1 MRDDRF
7 QFVQM
12 DTKVT
17 EKIETPSYSYWRS
30 VARVFFSNK
39 TTLILLVVV
48 FILSLMALIQPALSG
63 YDPHIVT
70 NINDASMRFLSPSI
84 KYPFGTDDVG
94 NSVWDVVWAGTKTS
108 LMIGFIVSLIN
119 TVIGVLVGALW
130 GFSKSFDKVMLEIY
144 NIISSIPNILVV
156 TVLMYTIGRGFW
168 QLIFAMCLTGW
179 LGTAYFI
186 RTQVI
191 LIRDREYNL
200 ASKCVGTPT
209 RRLVTR
215 NVIPYLIS
223 IIMTVVASE
232 IPGAIG
238 MEVTLSYLGI
248 GLGVDT
254 PSLGRM
260 ISKYSTYFNGY
271 PHLFWAPV
279 LVLAIITVSLY
290 VLGQSLAD
298 ASDPRTHT

>member
-1 MRDDRF
+1 MSDSRF
-7 QFVQM
+7 EFVKM
-12 DTKVT
+12 DTK
-17 EKIETPSYSYWRS
+17 ISETIVAPSYSYWRS
-30 VARVFFSNK
+30 VANAFFLNK
-39 TTLILLVVV
+39 TTLILLLVVV
-48 FILSLMALIQPALSG
+48 IFSLIAFIQPSLSG
-63 YDPHIVT
+63 YDPQVVT
-70 NINDASMRFLSPSI
+70 NINDASMRFLSPSM

-108 LMIGFIVSLIN
+108 LIIGFVVALIN
-119 TVIGVLVGALW
+119 TVIGVFIGAIW
-130 GFSKSFDKVMLEIY
+130 GFSKTCDKVMLEVY
-144 NIISSIPNILVV
+144 NIISSVPNILIV
-156 TVLMYTIGRGFW
+156 TVLMYAIGRGFW

-186 RTQVI
+186 RTQVMM
-191 LIRDREYNL
+191 IRDREYNL

-215 NVIPYLIS
+215 NIIPYLIS
-223 IIMTVVASE
+223 VIMTVVATE

-260 ISKYSTYFNGY
+260 ISKYSNYFNGY

-279 LVLAIITVSLY
+279 LVLAVVTVSLY
-290 VLGQSLAD
+290 VIGQSLAD
-298 ASDPRTHT
+298 ASDPRTHM